1 LSAACITGRAE
12 HEETLLAVG
21 ARICLPT
28 FPLGYAWHLV
38 TFKDAY
44 DRLDLYRAEVIIPFG
59 MASMLVQAVIFAWM
73 YPRLFSTRREDW
85 MASALR
91 FAGVFA
97 PLAWSFTTLPVAA
110 KYQMSSVAAFMMLET
125 GFTLV
130 QFAIIAPLIALA
142 QRGTQASHT
151 ATVVPG

>member
-1 LSAACITGRAE
+1 MKKSFWLSV
-12 HEETLLAVG
+12 LAYV
-21 ARICLPT
+21 LPT

-59 MASMLVQAVIFAWM
+59 LASMLVQAVVFAWM

-85 MASALR
+85 MGSAVR
-91 FAGVFA
+91 FFCVFA

-110 KYQMSSVAAFMMLET
+110 KYQMSSVASFMMLES
-125 GFTLV
+125 GFTLL
-130 QFAIIAPLIALA
+130 QFAIAAPLIALA
-142 QRGTQASHT
+142 QRGAEGIALAPRAGEGAR
-151 ATVVPG
+151 AT